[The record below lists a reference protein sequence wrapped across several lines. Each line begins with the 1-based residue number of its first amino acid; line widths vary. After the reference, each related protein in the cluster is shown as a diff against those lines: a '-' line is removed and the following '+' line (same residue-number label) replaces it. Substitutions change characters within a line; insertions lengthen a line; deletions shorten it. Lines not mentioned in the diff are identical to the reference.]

1 MTPGDRREDEVAEYW
16 VKMDISRSAALQ
28 LLDELANPRSSVRRR
43 LEKDKRSALKVLAE
57 HNIEVAESS
66 LPDEIRLPA
75 PEQVAAFRSQA
86 RALVAKDRKPFGF
99 VILAVIFGAMP
110 LVDGAD

>member
-1 MTPGDRREDEVAEYW
+1 M
-16 VKMDISRSAALQ
+16 
-28 LLDELANPRSSVRRR
+28 
-43 LEKDKRSALKVLAE
+43 
-57 HNIEVAESS
+57 
-66 LPDEIRLPA
+66 
-75 PEQVAAFRSQA
+75 QA

>member
-1 MTPGDRREDEVAEYW
+1 MKTFPGIPGIQGAFLPQRTWGWCTRVS
-16 VKMDISRSAALQ
+16 VIRSFYLG
-28 LLDELANPRSSVRRR
+28 LRSSQHNRCHAVRKARF
-43 LEKDKRSALKVLAE
+43 A
-57 HNIEVAESS
+57 SS